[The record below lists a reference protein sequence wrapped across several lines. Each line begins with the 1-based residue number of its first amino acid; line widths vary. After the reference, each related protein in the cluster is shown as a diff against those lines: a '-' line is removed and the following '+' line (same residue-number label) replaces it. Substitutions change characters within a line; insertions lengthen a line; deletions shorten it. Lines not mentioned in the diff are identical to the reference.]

1 MLYKH
6 TINNN
11 TNYKIRAK
19 NSPLLDTLAQL
30 PTKTK
35 LSPLTPLQKKARSKY
50 FTQNIVTPLI
60 YYAQYVAEDIQL
72 QKYFSNAWHCCNNLK
87 QVGKNLVETHYCNTR
102 VCNQCNR
109 IRTAKLMNGYITQLT
124 GKKQYFVTLTI
135 PNVLADEL
143 KNSISKMT
151 KDCANI
157 IRVINE
163 RKKIKINGIRK
174 VEITYNEKT
183 NTYHPHIHLLV
194 DNVPELVVKEW
205 LKRNPTAKPI
215 AQDIRSA
222 DSNSL
227 NELFKYTT
235 KIGISKTKAKNN
247 SIDIQVQAIYTI
259 TKAMYKK
266 RAFQPFGLIKKVS
279 EDIEDTDLK
288 KEQYP
293 ELKDYDCAFWT
304 WQNNDWLCVSQYIV
318 NNKGELIR
326 ELLTNYQPPP
336 ITFNV
341 T

>member
-1 MLYKH
+1 
-6 TINNN
+6 
-11 TNYKIRAK
+11 
-19 NSPLLDTLAQL
+19 
-30 PTKTK
+30 
-35 LSPLTPLQKKARSKY
+35 
-50 FTQNIVTPLI
+50 
-60 YYAQYVAEDIQL
+60 
-72 QKYFSNAWHCCNNLK
+72 
-87 QVGKNLVETHYCNTR
+87 
-102 VCNQCNR
+102 
-109 IRTAKLMNGYITQLT
+109 MNGYITQLSN
-124 GKKQYFVTLTI
+124 KKQYFVTLTI
-135 PNVLADEL
+135 PNVSADEL
-143 KNSISKMT
+143 KDTISKMT
-151 KDCANI
+151 NDCSKI
-157 IRVINE
+157 IRVIRE
-163 RKKIKINGIRK
+163 SKKIKINGIRK

-205 LKRNPTAKPI
+205 LKRNSTAKPI

-235 KIGISKTKAKNN
+235 KIGISKTRAKNN

-293 ELKDYDCAFWT
+293 ELKNYDCAFWT
-304 WQNNDWLCVSQYIV
+304 WQNNDWVLVSE
-318 NNKGELIR
+318 GELCK

-336 ITFNV
+336 IIFNV